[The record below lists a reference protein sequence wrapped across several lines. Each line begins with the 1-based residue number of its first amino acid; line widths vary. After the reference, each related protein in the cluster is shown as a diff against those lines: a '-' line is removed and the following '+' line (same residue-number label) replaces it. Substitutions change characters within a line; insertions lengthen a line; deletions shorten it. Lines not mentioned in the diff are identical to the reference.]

1 MVLRNVPKTDT
12 FEQQRQELNALA
24 LDVFNLKQQVDT
36 FNLDDLVDV
45 TAAGA
50 TNSQIIKYNGTE
62 WVLDTDVVSTSFTVI
77 NASPGSNSNLAY
89 NNTNGTFTYTPPDLS
104 LYRLNTATLND
115 IPGVNISNPVN
126 THVLQYDGS
135 NWTNQPFSG
144 VQSLN
149 DIGNVFINNVQ
160 NNEVLKWD
168 STNNRWTNA
177 ADTGG
182 TQINT
187 INDIGNVSDTN
198 TQNGQLLKYNSG
210 AGRWENFTPTYISS
224 FTETDPIFSA
234 SAAAGITNTLINN
247 WNTAHGWGNHA
258 AQGYLLPVLTNVQT
272 DEILRWNGSNWVNE
286 PTTQHLA
293 QFKPDWAEQDSSKPS
308 FILNKPTLATVATTG
323 SFTDLTQRTLANL
336 TDVTTSG
343 VQNGYILK
351 YNGTSWESAA
361 AITDIQDLGN
371 VVITSPQ
378 NGQVLKY
385 NGTNWVNDADLTGGG
400 GGGST
405 TTIITP
411 VAYAVVG
418 TQSAGTGIG
427 MSWGAYNTSNY
438 QMVFTFDTAQPD
450 ANYYVHTNREQYAT
464 HNVEILSKSTTGFTT
479 KWTNSDGSDLAPD
492 IFQAVLIVYPS
503 TPTKTVG
510 GGGGSTSVT
519 VSDTA
524 PSNPSSGDLWYKSD
538 EAQLKIWYDD
548 GVGSP
553 SAQWVDTSNNAGGG
567 GGGSSS
573 SGANVSVSD
582 NPPVNPAPQNGDLWW
597 KSNEGR
603 LKIRYEDGDTNQW
616 VDAFPVLDAP
626 TYGYSISAEQGT
638 GSSSKFR
645 LTGTGDVAGIDEI
658 TFAGADGI
666 TVERT
671 DDSTLTFR
679 QGAGG
684 GGTYT
689 DNDAKDAASAMILGG
704 THQNIS
710 FTYDSANR
718 TLSAIAQA
726 SGGGGGTTYDLTG
739 SNNTTNQALLN
750 LVPAT
755 GTTDTIEFVGSNG
768 TDISWDGV
776 NNKIT
781 VNSTAPVQSDWNA
794 TSGLAEILNKPTIP
808 PAYTLPTASSS
819 VLGGIKIG
827 QNLTIDAQG
836 VLSAVQGNYT
846 LPTASTTVLGGVKVD
861 GTSITI
867 DGNGVITANAGS
879 TSPSITTAT
888 GTINNA
894 TVGYQTLNI
903 TSGFK
908 AYVLYKVSV
917 NATCPYCWIRL
928 YTDPNSRDDDRFRGQ
943 GTDPSP
949 GSGCIAEVVHFPPS
963 NEDLE
968 ILVSPG
974 VLGFNNDDP
983 RTNTIYLAVTNY
995 GAQAPNTTIE
1005 VTLTLL
1011 KIGE

>member
-12 FEQQRQELNALA
+12 FEQQRQELNELA
-24 LDVFNLKQQVDT
+24 VDVFNLKQQVDT
-36 FNLDDLVDV
+36 FNLNDLVDV
-45 TAAGA
+45 NAAGA
-50 TNSQIIKYNGTE
+50 NQAQIIKYNGTE
-62 WVLDTDVVSTSFTVI
+62 WVLDTDIVSTSFSIVT
-77 NASPGSNSNLAY
+77 ASPGSSPSLTY
-89 NNTNGTFTYTPPDLS
+89 NNANGTFTYTPPDLS
-104 LYRLNTATLND
+104 GYRLKTETLND
-115 IPGVNISNPVN
+115 IPDVTISNPIN
-126 THVLQYDGS
+126 THVLQYNGS
-135 NWTNQPFSG
+135 VWTNQPLTG
-144 VQSLN
+144 IADIN
-149 DIGNVFINNVQ
+149 DIGNVLITSPQ
-160 NNEVLKWD
+160 NDQVLKYD
-168 STNNRWTNA
+168 SINNRWTNA
-177 ADTGG
+177 TDSTG
-182 TQINT
+182 TQVNT
-187 INDIGNVSDTN
+187 LNDIGNVSDTS

-224 FTETDPIFSA
+224 VPAETDPIFTA
-234 SAAAGITNTLINN
+234 SAASGITSTLINN

-258 AQGYLLPVLTNVQT
+258 AQGYLLPVLTNLQT

-293 QFKPDWAEQDSSKPS
+293 QFKSDWAEQDSSKPA
-308 FILNKPTLATVATTG
+308 FILNKPSLATVATTG

-336 TDVTTSG
+336 TDVTTPG

-351 YNGTSWESAA
+351 YNGSSWESAA
-361 AITDIQDLGN
+361 PVANIQDLNN
-371 VVITSPQ
+371 VVITNPS

-385 NGTNWVNDADLTGGG
+385 NGSNWINDTDVTTSGGG
-400 GGGST
+400 GG
-405 TTIITP
+405 
-411 VAYAVVG
+411 
-418 TQSAGTGIG
+418 
-427 MSWGAYNTSNY
+427 
-438 QMVFTFDTAQPD
+438 
-450 ANYYVHTNREQYAT
+450 AT
-464 HNVEILSKSTTGFTT
+464 
-479 KWTNSDGSDLAPD
+479 
-492 IFQAVLIVYPS
+492 
-503 TPTKTVG
+503 
-510 GGGGSTSVT
+510 VT
-519 VSDTA
+519 VSDSA
-524 PSNPSSGDLWYKSD
+524 PTNPGSGDLWFKSD
-538 EAQLKIWYDD
+538 EGQLKVWYQD
-548 GVGSP
+548 GTSN
-553 SAQWVDTSNNAGGG
+553 QWVDTSNNAGG

-582 NPPVNPAPQNGDLWW
+582 TPPTNPTPQNGDLWW

-603 LKIRYEDGDTNQW
+603 LKIRYEDANTSQW
-616 VDAFPVLDAP
+616 VDAFPILDAP

-638 GSSSKFR
+638 GTSSKFR
-645 LTGTGDVAGIDEI
+645 LTGTGDVAGTDDI

-671 DDSTLTFR
+671 DANTLTFR

-684 GGTYT
+684 GGSYT

-710 FTYDSANR
+710 FTYDSVNR
-718 TLSAIAQA
+718 TLSATAQA
-726 SGGGGGTTYDLTG
+726 GGGGGGGTTYDLTG
-739 SNNTTNQALLN
+739 SNNTSNQALLN
-750 LVPAT
+750 LVPAS
-755 GTTDTIEFVGSNG
+755 GSTDTIEFVGSNG

-781 VNSTAPVQSDWNA
+781 VNSTAPVKSDWNA
-794 TSGLAEILNKPTIP
+794 VSGLAEILNKPTIP
-808 PAYTLPTASSS
+808 PAYTLPTASPS
-819 VLGGIKIG
+819 VLGGIKVG
-827 QNLTIDAQG
+827 NNLTIDANG
-836 VLSAVQGNYT
+836 VLSANAGAYT
-846 LPTASTTVLGGVKVD
+846 LPTATTTTLGGVKVD

-928 YTDPNSRDDDRFRGQ
+928 YTDPNSREMDALRSQ

-968 ILVSPG
+968 ILISPG

-995 GAQAPNTTIE
+995 GAQAPNTTIQ

>member
-12 FEQQRQELNALA
+12 FEQQRKEINELAV
-24 LDVFNLKQQVDT
+24 DVFNLKQQVDT

-62 WVLDTDVVSTSFTVI
+62 WVLDTDIVSTSFSIVT
-77 NASPGSNSNLAY
+77 ASPGSSTSLTY
-89 NNTNGTFTYTPPDLS
+89 NNANGTFTYTPPDLS
-104 LYRLNTATLND
+104 PYRLKTETLND
-115 IPGVNISNPVN
+115 IPDVTISNPVN

-135 NWTNQPFSG
+135 VWTNQPLTG
-144 VQSLN
+144 IADIN
-149 DIGNVFINNVQ
+149 DIGNVLITSPQ
-160 NNEVLKWD
+160 NDQVLKYD

-177 ADTGG
+177 TDAGG

-187 INDIGNVSDTN
+187 LNDIGNVADTN

-234 SAAAGITNTLINN
+234 SAASGITSTLINN

-258 AQGYLLPVLTNVQT
+258 AQGYLLPVLTNLQT
-272 DEILRWNGSNWVNE
+272 DEMLRWNGTNWVNE

-293 QFKPDWAEQDSSKPS
+293 QFKSDWAEQDSSKPA
-308 FILNKPTLATVATTG
+308 FILNKPSLATVATTG

-336 TDVTTSG
+336 TDVTTPG

-351 YNGTSWESAA
+351 YNGSSWESVAPVA
-361 AITDIQDLGN
+361 NIQDLNN
-371 VVITSPQ
+371 VVITNPS

-385 NGTNWVNDADLTGGG
+385 NGSNWINDTDVTTSGGG
-400 GGGST
+400 GG
-405 TTIITP
+405 
-411 VAYAVVG
+411 
-418 TQSAGTGIG
+418 
-427 MSWGAYNTSNY
+427 
-438 QMVFTFDTAQPD
+438 
-450 ANYYVHTNREQYAT
+450 AT
-464 HNVEILSKSTTGFTT
+464 
-479 KWTNSDGSDLAPD
+479 
-492 IFQAVLIVYPS
+492 
-503 TPTKTVG
+503 
-510 GGGGSTSVT
+510 VT
-519 VSDTA
+519 VSDSA
-524 PSNPSSGDLWYKSD
+524 PTSPGSGDLWFKSD
-538 EAQLKIWYDD
+538 EGQLKVWYQD
-548 GVGSP
+548 GTSN
-553 SAQWVDTSNNAGGG
+553 QWVDTSNNAGG

-582 NPPVNPAPQNGDLWW
+582 TPPTNPTPQNGDLWW

-603 LKIRYEDGDTNQW
+603 LKIRYEDANTSQW
-616 VDAFPVLDAP
+616 VDAFPILDAP

-638 GSSSKFR
+638 GTSSKFR
-645 LTGTGDVAGIDEI
+645 LTGTGDVAGTDDI

-671 DDSTLTFR
+671 DANTLTFR

-684 GGTYT
+684 GGSYT

-710 FTYDSANR
+710 FTYDSVNR
-718 TLSAIAQA
+718 TLSATAQA
-726 SGGGGGTTYDLTG
+726 GGGGGGGTTYDLTG
-739 SNNTTNQALLN
+739 SNNTSNQALLN
-750 LVPAT
+750 LVPAS
-755 GTTDTIEFVGSNG
+755 GTTDTIEFTGSNG
-768 TDISWDGV
+768 TDVAWDGV
-776 NNKIT
+776 NNKVTI
-781 VNSTAPVQSDWNA
+781 NSTAPVQPDWNA
-794 TSGLAEILNKPTIP
+794 TSGLGEILNKPTIP
-808 PAYTLPTASSS
+808 PAYTLPTASPS
-819 VLGGIKIG
+819 VLGGIKVG
-827 QNLTIDAQG
+827 NNLTIDANG
-836 VLSAVQGNYT
+836 VLSANAGAYT
-846 LPTASTTVLGGVKVD
+846 LPTATTTTLGGVKVD

-917 NATCPYCWIRL
+917 NASCPYCWIRL
-928 YTDPNSRDDDRFRGQ
+928 YTDPNSRDDDRFRSQ
-943 GTDPSP
+943 STDPSP

-968 ILVSPG
+968 ILISPG
-974 VLGFNNDDP
+974 VLGFNNDNP

-995 GAQAPNTTIE
+995 GAQAPNTTIQ

>member
-12 FEQQRQELNALA
+12 FEQQRLELNELA
-24 LDVFNLKQQVDT
+24 VDVFNLKQQVDT
-36 FNLDDLVDV
+36 FNLNDLVDV

-50 TNSQIIKYNGTE
+50 TNAQIIKYDGTQ
-62 WVLDTDVVSTSFTVI
+62 WVLDTDIVSTSFSIVT
-77 NASPGSNSNLAY
+77 ASPGTTPSLTY
-89 NNTNGTFTYTPPDLS
+89 NNSNGTFTYTPPDLS
-104 LYRLNTATLND
+104 PYRLKTETLND
-115 IPGVNISNPVN
+115 IPGVTISNPVN
-126 THVLQYDGS
+126 THVLQYNGS
-135 NWTNQPFSG
+135 VWTNQPLTG
-144 VQSLN
+144 IADIN

-160 NNEVLKWD
+160 NDEVLKWD

-187 INDIGNVSDTN
+187 INDIGNVNDTN
-198 TQNGQLLKYNSG
+198 TQNGQLLKYNSS

-224 FTETDPIFSA
+224 FTETDPIFTA
-234 SAAAGITNTLINN
+234 SAASGITSTLINN

-258 AQGYLLPVLTNVQT
+258 AQGYLLPVLTNLQT
-272 DEILRWNGSNWVNE
+272 DEMLRWNGSNWVNE

-293 QFKPDWAEQDSSKPS
+293 QFKSDWAQQDSSKPS

-336 TDVTTSG
+336 TDVSTPG

-351 YNGTSWESAA
+351 YNGSSWESTAPVA
-361 AITDIQDLGN
+361 NIQDLSN
-371 VVITSPQ
+371 VVITSPIS
-378 NGQVLKY
+378 GQVLKY
-385 NGTNWVNDADLTGGG
+385 NGTNWINDTDISGS
-400 GGGST
+400 GGGS
-405 TTIITP
+405 
-411 VAYAVVG
+411 
-418 TQSAGTGIG
+418 S
-427 MSWGAYNTSNY
+427 
-438 QMVFTFDTAQPD
+438 
-450 ANYYVHTNREQYAT
+450 
-464 HNVEILSKSTTGFTT
+464 
-479 KWTNSDGSDLAPD
+479 
-492 IFQAVLIVYPS
+492 
-503 TPTKTVG
+503 
-510 GGGGSTSVT
+510 SVT
-519 VSDTA
+519 VSDTP
-524 PSNPSSGDLWYKSD
+524 PSNPSGGDLWYKAD
-538 EAQLKIWYDD
+538 EGQLKVWYQD
-548 GVGSP
+548 GTSN
-553 SAQWVDTSNNAGGG
+553 QWVDTSNNAGGG
-567 GGGSSS
+567 GGSSSSS

-582 NPPVNPAPQNGDLWW
+582 TPPTNPAPQSGDLWW

-603 LKIRYEDGDTNQW
+603 LKIRYNDGNSNQW
-616 VDAFPVLDAP
+616 VDAFPILDAP

-638 GSSSKFR
+638 GTSSKFR
-645 LTGTGDVAGIDEI
+645 LTGSGDVAGIDDI

-671 DDSTLTFR
+671 DANTLTFR

-710 FTYDSANR
+710 FTYDSVNR

-726 SGGGGGTTYDLTG
+726 GGGGGGGTTYDLTG
-739 SNNTTNQALLN
+739 SNNTSNQALLN
-750 LVPAT
+750 LVPAS

-776 NNKIT
+776 NNKVT

-794 TSGLAEILNKPTIP
+794 TTGLAQILNKPTIP
-808 PAYTLPTASSS
+808 PAYTLPTASVS
-819 VLGGIKIG
+819 VLGGIKVG
-827 QNLTIDAQG
+827 NNLTIDANG
-836 VLSAVQGNYT
+836 VLSANAGAYT
-846 LPTASTTVLGGVKVD
+846 LPTATTTTLGGVKVD

-888 GTINNA
+888 GTITNA

-908 AYVLYKVSV
+908 AYVLYKVTV

-928 YTDPNSRDDDRFRGQ
+928 YTDPNSREMDALRSQ
-943 GTDPSP
+943 STDPSP

-968 ILVSPG
+968 ILISPG
-974 VLGFNNDDP
+974 VLGFNNDNP

-995 GAQAPNTTIE
+995 GAQAPNTTIQ

>member
-12 FEQQRQELNALA
+12 FEQQRLELNELA
-24 LDVFNLKQQVDT
+24 VDVFNLKQQVDT
-36 FNLDDLVDV
+36 FNLNDLVDV
-45 TAAGA
+45 NAAGA
-50 TNSQIIKYNGTE
+50 NQAQIIKYNGTE
-62 WVLDTDVVSTSFTVI
+62 WVLDTDIVSTSFSIVT
-77 NASPGSNSNLAY
+77 ASPGSSPSLTY
-89 NNTNGTFTYTPPDLS
+89 NNANGTFTYTPPDLS
-104 LYRLNTATLND
+104 GYRLKTETLND
-115 IPGVNISNPVN
+115 IPGVTISNPIN

-135 NWTNQPFSG
+135 VWTNQPLTG
-144 VQSLN
+144 IADIN
-149 DIGNVFINNVQ
+149 DIGNVLITSPQ
-160 NNEVLKWD
+160 NDQVLKYD

-177 ADTGG
+177 SDATG
-182 TQINT
+182 TQVNT
-187 INDIGNVSDTN
+187 LNDIGNVSDTS

-234 SAAAGITNTLINN
+234 SAASGITSTLINN

-258 AQGYLLPVLTNVQT
+258 AQGYLLPVLTNLQT
-272 DEILRWNGSNWVNE
+272 DEMLRWNGSNWVNE

-293 QFKPDWAEQDSSKPS
+293 QFKSDWAEQDSSKPA
-308 FILNKPTLATVATTG
+308 FILNKPSLATVATTG

-336 TDVTTSG
+336 TDVATPG

-351 YNGTSWESAA
+351 YNGSSWESAA
-361 AITDIQDLGN
+361 AVANIQDLSN
-371 VVITSPQ
+371 VVITNPS

-385 NGTNWVNDADLTGGG
+385 NGTNWINDTDVTTSGGG
-400 GGGST
+400 GG
-405 TTIITP
+405 
-411 VAYAVVG
+411 
-418 TQSAGTGIG
+418 
-427 MSWGAYNTSNY
+427 
-438 QMVFTFDTAQPD
+438 
-450 ANYYVHTNREQYAT
+450 AT
-464 HNVEILSKSTTGFTT
+464 
-479 KWTNSDGSDLAPD
+479 
-492 IFQAVLIVYPS
+492 
-503 TPTKTVG
+503 
-510 GGGGSTSVT
+510 VT
-519 VSDTA
+519 VSDSA
-524 PSNPSSGDLWYKSD
+524 PTNPGSGDLWFKSD
-538 EAQLKIWYDD
+538 EGQLKVWYQD
-548 GVGSP
+548 GTSN
-553 SAQWVDTSNNAGGG
+553 QWVDTSNNAGG

-582 NPPVNPAPQNGDLWW
+582 TPPTNPAPQNGDLWW

-603 LKIRYEDGDTNQW
+603 LKIRYEDGDSNQW
-616 VDAFPVLDAP
+616 VDAFPILDAP

-638 GSSSKFR
+638 GTSSKFR
-645 LTGTGDVAGIDEI
+645 LTGTGDVAGTDDI

-671 DDSTLTFR
+671 DANTLTFR

-684 GGTYT
+684 GGSYT

-710 FTYDSANR
+710 FTYDSVNR
-718 TLSAIAQA
+718 TLSATAQA
-726 SGGGGGTTYDLTG
+726 GGGGGGGTTYDLTG
-739 SNNTTNQALLN
+739 SNNTSNQALLN
-750 LVPAT
+750 LVPAS

-776 NNKIT
+776 NNKVT

-794 TSGLAEILNKPTIP
+794 TTGLAQILNKPTIP
-808 PAYTLPTASSS
+808 PAYTLPTASVS
-819 VLGGIKIG
+819 VLGGIKVG
-827 QNLTIDAQG
+827 NNLTIDANG
-836 VLSAVQGNYT
+836 VLSANAGAYT
-846 LPTASTTVLGGVKVD
+846 LPTATTTTLGGVKVD

-908 AYVLYKVSV
+908 AYVLYKVTV

-928 YTDPNSRDDDRFRGQ
+928 YTDSNSRDDDRFRSQ

-968 ILVSPG
+968 ILISPG

-995 GAQAPNTTIE
+995 GAQAPNTTIQ

>member
-12 FEQQRQELNALA
+12 FEQQRKEINELAV
-24 LDVFNLKQQVDT
+24 DVFNLKQQVDT

-62 WVLDTDVVSTSFTVI
+62 WVLDTDIVSTSFTVI
-77 NASPGSNSNLAY
+77 TASPAGNGSLSY
-89 NNTNGTFTYTPPDLS
+89 NNTNGTFTFTPANLS

-115 IPGVNISNPVN
+115 IPGVTISNPVN
-126 THVLQYDGS
+126 THVLQYNGS
-135 NWTNQPFSG
+135 SWVNQPLTG
-144 VQSLN
+144 IADIN
-149 DIGNVFINNVQ
+149 DIGNVFISNVQ
-160 NNEVLKWD
+160 NDQVLKYD

-177 ADTGG
+177 VDAGG

-198 TQNGQLLKYNSG
+198 TQNGQLLRYNSG

-234 SAAAGITNTLINN
+234 SAASGITSTLINN

-258 AQGYLLPVLTNVQT
+258 AQGYLLPVLTNLQT
-272 DEILRWNGSNWVNE
+272 DEILRWNGTNWVNE

-293 QFKPDWAEQDSSKPS
+293 QFKSDWAEQDSSKPS
-308 FILNKPTLATVATTG
+308 FILNKPSLATVATTG

-336 TDVTTSG
+336 TDVSTVG
-343 VQNGYILK
+343 AVNGHILK
-351 YNGTSWESAA
+351 YNGSSWESAP
-361 AITDIQDLGN
+361 DIINLEGLSN
-371 VVITSPQ
+371 VSITSPT

-385 NGTNWVNDADLTGGG
+385 NGTSWINDTDISGS
-400 GGGST
+400 GGGS
-405 TTIITP
+405 
-411 VAYAVVG
+411 
-418 TQSAGTGIG
+418 S
-427 MSWGAYNTSNY
+427 
-438 QMVFTFDTAQPD
+438 
-450 ANYYVHTNREQYAT
+450 
-464 HNVEILSKSTTGFTT
+464 
-479 KWTNSDGSDLAPD
+479 
-492 IFQAVLIVYPS
+492 
-503 TPTKTVG
+503 
-510 GGGGSTSVT
+510 SVT

-538 EAQLKIWYDD
+538 EGQLKVWYED
-548 GVGSP
+548 GS
-553 SAQWVDTSNNAGGG
+553 SNQWVDTSNNAGG

-582 NPPVNPAPQNGDLWW
+582 TPPTNPAPQNGDLWW

-638 GSSSKFR
+638 GTAAKFR
-645 LTGTGDVAGIDEI
+645 LTGTGDVAGTDDIE
-658 TFAGADGI
+658 FRGADGI
-666 TVERT
+666 SVERT
-671 DDSTLTFR
+671 DANTLTFR

-710 FTYDSANR
+710 FTYDSVNR
-718 TLSAIAQA
+718 TLSATAQA
-726 SGGGGGTTYDLTG
+726 GGGGGGGTTYDLTG
-739 SNNTTNQALLN
+739 SNNTSNQALLN
-750 LVPAT
+750 LVPAS

-781 VNSTAPVQSDWNA
+781 VNSTAPVQSDWDA
-794 TSGLAEILNKPTIP
+794 TSGLAQILNKPSIP
-808 PAYTLPTASSS
+808 SAYTLPIASVS
-819 VLGGIKIG
+819 VLGGIKVG
-827 QNLTIDAQG
+827 NNLTISADG
-836 VLSAVQGNYT
+836 TLSAVQGNYT

-879 TSPSITTAT
+879 TSPSITDLT
-888 GTINNA
+888 GTTPSVAPGA
-894 TVGYQTLNI
+894 TVDLNI
-903 TSGFK
+903 SGYK
-908 AYVLYKVSV
+908 GYVLYKITSSV
-917 NATCPYCWIRL
+917 EAWIRVFVDDASRQADD
-928 YTDPNSRDDDRFRGQ
+928 TRSEGSDP
-943 GTDPSP
+943 TP
-949 GSGCIAEVVHFPPS
+949 GGGVIAEVRTSGS
-963 NEDLE
+963 NQSV
-968 ILVSPG
+968 LVTPG
-974 VLGFNNDDP
+974 VMGFNNDNP
-983 RTNTIYLAVTNY
+983 RTTTMYVSVVNRSNTSSAID
-995 GAQAPNTTIE
+995 I
-1005 VTLTLL
+1005 TLTAL

>member
-12 FEQQRQELNALA
+12 FEQQRQELNELA
-24 LDVFNLKQQVDT
+24 VDVFNLKQQVDT
-36 FNLDDLVDV
+36 FNLNDLVDV
-45 TAAGA
+45 NAAGA
-50 TNSQIIKYNGTE
+50 NQAQIIKYNGTE
-62 WVLDTDVVSTSFTVI
+62 WVLDTDIVSTSFSIVT
-77 NASPGSNSNLAY
+77 ASPGSSPSLTY
-89 NNTNGTFTYTPPDLS
+89 NNANGTFTYTPPDLS
-104 LYRLNTATLND
+104 GYRLKTETLND
-115 IPGVNISNPVN
+115 IPGVTISNPIN

-135 NWTNQPFSG
+135 VWTNQPLTG
-144 VQSLN
+144 IADIN
-149 DIGNVFINNVQ
+149 DIGNVLITSPQ
-160 NNEVLKWD
+160 NDQVLKYD

-177 ADTGG
+177 SDATG
-182 TQINT
+182 TQVNT
-187 INDIGNVSDTN
+187 LNDIGNVSDTS

-234 SAAAGITNTLINN
+234 SAASGITSTLINN

-258 AQGYLLPVLTNVQT
+258 AQGYLLPVLTNLQT
-272 DEILRWNGSNWVNE
+272 DEMLRWNGSNWVNE

-293 QFKPDWAEQDSSKPS
+293 QFKSDWAEQDSSKPA
-308 FILNKPTLATVATTG
+308 FILNKPSLATVATTG

-336 TDVTTSG
+336 TDVATPG

-351 YNGTSWESAA
+351 YNGSSWESAA
-361 AITDIQDLGN
+361 AVANIQDLSN
-371 VVITSPQ
+371 VVITNPS

-385 NGTNWVNDADLTGGG
+385 NGTNWINDTDVTTSGGG
-400 GGGST
+400 GG
-405 TTIITP
+405 
-411 VAYAVVG
+411 
-418 TQSAGTGIG
+418 
-427 MSWGAYNTSNY
+427 
-438 QMVFTFDTAQPD
+438 
-450 ANYYVHTNREQYAT
+450 AT
-464 HNVEILSKSTTGFTT
+464 
-479 KWTNSDGSDLAPD
+479 
-492 IFQAVLIVYPS
+492 
-503 TPTKTVG
+503 
-510 GGGGSTSVT
+510 VT
-519 VSDTA
+519 VSDSA
-524 PSNPSSGDLWYKSD
+524 PTNPGSGDLWFKSD
-538 EAQLKIWYDD
+538 EGQLKVWYQD
-548 GVGSP
+548 GTSN
-553 SAQWVDTSNNAGGG
+553 QWVDTSNNAGG

-582 NPPVNPAPQNGDLWW
+582 TPPTNPTPQNGDLWW

-603 LKIRYEDGDTNQW
+603 LKIRYEDGNTNQW

-638 GSSSKFR
+638 GTSSKFR
-645 LTGTGDVAGIDEI
+645 LTGTGDVAGTDDI

-671 DDSTLTFR
+671 DANTLTFR

-684 GGTYT
+684 GGSYT

-710 FTYDSANR
+710 FTYDSVNR
-718 TLSAIAQA
+718 TLSATAQA
-726 SGGGGGTTYDLTG
+726 GGGGGGGTTYDLTG
-739 SNNTTNQALLN
+739 SNNTSNQALLN
-750 LVPAT
+750 LVPAS

-776 NNKIT
+776 NNKVT

-794 TSGLAEILNKPTIP
+794 TTGLAQILNKPTIP
-808 PAYTLPTASSS
+808 PAYTLPTASVS
-819 VLGGIKIG
+819 VLGGIKVG
-827 QNLTIDAQG
+827 NNLTIDANG
-836 VLSAVQGNYT
+836 VLSANAGAYT
-846 LPTASTTVLGGVKVD
+846 LPTATTTTLGGVKVD

-879 TSPSITTAT
+879 TSPSITTST

-908 AYVLYKVSV
+908 AYVLYKVTV

-928 YTDPNSRDDDRFRGQ
+928 YTDSNSRDDDRFRSQ

-968 ILVSPG
+968 ILISPG

-995 GAQAPNTTIE
+995 GAQAPNTTIQ

>member
-12 FEQQRQELNALA
+12 FEQQRQELNELA
-24 LDVFNLKQQVDT
+24 VDVFNLKQQVDT
-36 FNLDDLVDV
+36 FNLNDLVDV
-45 TAAGA
+45 SAAGA
-50 TNSQIIKYNGTE
+50 TNAQIIKYDGTQ
-62 WVLDTDVVSTSFTVI
+62 WVLDTDIVSTSFSIVT
-77 NASPGSNSNLAY
+77 ASPGTTPSLTY
-89 NNTNGTFTYTPPDLS
+89 NNSNGTFTYTPPDLS
-104 LYRLNTATLND
+104 PYRLKTETLND
-115 IPGVNISNPVN
+115 IPGVTVSNPVN
-126 THVLQYDGS
+126 THVLQYNGS
-135 NWTNQPFSG
+135 VWTNQPLTG
-144 VQSLN
+144 IANLN
-149 DIGNVFINNVQ
+149 DIGNVFISNVQ
-160 NNEVLKWD
+160 NDQVLKWD

-198 TQNGQLLKYNSG
+198 TQNGQLLKYNSS

-224 FTETDPIFSA
+224 VPAETDPIFSA
-234 SAAAGITNTLINN
+234 SAASGITSTLINN

-258 AQGYLLPVLTNVQT
+258 AQGYLLPVLTNLQT
-272 DEILRWNGSNWVNE
+272 DEMLRWNGSNWVNE

-293 QFKPDWAEQDSSKPS
+293 QFKSDWAEQDSSKPA
-308 FILNKPTLATVATTG
+308 FILNKPSLATVATTG

-351 YNGTSWESAA
+351 YNGTSWESVAPVA
-361 AITDIQDLGN
+361 NIQDLNN
-371 VVITSPQ
+371 VVITNPT

-385 NGTNWVNDADLTGGG
+385 NGVNWINDTDVTTSGGG
-400 GGGST
+400 GG
-405 TTIITP
+405 
-411 VAYAVVG
+411 
-418 TQSAGTGIG
+418 
-427 MSWGAYNTSNY
+427 
-438 QMVFTFDTAQPD
+438 
-450 ANYYVHTNREQYAT
+450 AT
-464 HNVEILSKSTTGFTT
+464 
-479 KWTNSDGSDLAPD
+479 
-492 IFQAVLIVYPS
+492 
-503 TPTKTVG
+503 
-510 GGGGSTSVT
+510 VT
-519 VSDTA
+519 VSDSA
-524 PSNPSSGDLWYKSD
+524 PTSPGSGDLWFKSD
-538 EAQLKIWYDD
+538 EGQLKVWYQD
-548 GVGSP
+548 GTSN
-553 SAQWVDTSNNAGGG
+553 QWVDTSNNAGG

-582 NPPVNPAPQNGDLWW
+582 SPPTNPTPQNGDLWW

-603 LKIRYEDGDTNQW
+603 LKIRYEDGNTNQW
-616 VDAFPVLDAP
+616 VDAFPILDAP

-638 GSSSKFR
+638 GTSSKFR
-645 LTGTGDVAGIDEI
+645 LTGTGDVAGTDDIE
-658 TFAGADGI
+658 FRGADGI

-671 DDSTLTFR
+671 DANTLTFR

-710 FTYDSANR
+710 FTYDSVNR
-718 TLSAIAQA
+718 TLSATAQA
-726 SGGGGGTTYDLTG
+726 SGGGGGGTTYDLTG
-739 SNNTTNQALLN
+739 SNNTSNQALLN
-750 LVPAT
+750 LVPAS
-755 GTTDTIEFVGSNG
+755 GTTDTIEFTGSNG

-776 NNKIT
+776 NNRVT

-794 TSGLAEILNKPTIP
+794 TTGLAQILNKPTIP
-808 PAYTLPTASSS
+808 SPYTLPTASPS
-819 VLGGIKIG
+819 VLGGIKVG
-827 QNLTIDAQG
+827 NNLNIDANG

-894 TVGYQTLNI
+894 IVGYQTLNI

-917 NATCPYCWIRL
+917 NVSCPYCWIRL
-928 YTDPNSRDDDRFRGQ
+928 YTDPDSRDNDRFRGQ

-968 ILVSPG
+968 ILISPG
-974 VLGFNNDDP
+974 VLGFNNDNP

-995 GAQAPNTTIE
+995 GAQAPNTTIQ

>member
-62 WVLDTDVVSTSFTVI
+62 WVLDTDIVSTSFTVI
-77 NASPGSNSNLAY
+77 TASPAGNGSLSY
-89 NNTNGTFTYTPPDLS
+89 NNTNGTFTFTPANLS

-144 VQSLN
+144 VQNLN
-149 DIGNVFINNVQ
+149 DIGNVFISNIQ
-160 NNEVLKWD
+160 NNQVLKWD

-198 TQNGQLLKYNSG
+198 TQNGQLLRYNSG

-224 FTETDPIFSA
+224 VPAETDPIFSA
-234 SAAAGITNTLINN
+234 SAAAGITSTLINN
-247 WNTAHGWGNHA
+247 WNTAHAWGNHA
-258 AQGYLLPVLTNVQT
+258 AQGYLLPVLTNLQT
-272 DEILRWNGSNWVNE
+272 DEILRWNGTNWVNE

-293 QFKPDWAEQDSSKPS
+293 QFKSDWAEQDSSKPS

-351 YNGTSWESAA
+351 FNGTSWESAV
-361 AITDIQDLGN
+361 AISDIQDLGN
-371 VVITSPQ
+371 VVITNPT

-385 NGTNWVNDADLTGGG
+385 NGTNWVNDTDISGS
-400 GGGST
+400 GGGS
-405 TTIITP
+405 
-411 VAYAVVG
+411 
-418 TQSAGTGIG
+418 S
-427 MSWGAYNTSNY
+427 
-438 QMVFTFDTAQPD
+438 
-450 ANYYVHTNREQYAT
+450 
-464 HNVEILSKSTTGFTT
+464 
-479 KWTNSDGSDLAPD
+479 
-492 IFQAVLIVYPS
+492 
-503 TPTKTVG
+503 
-510 GGGGSTSVT
+510 SVT

-582 NPPVNPAPQNGDLWW
+582 NPPVNPTPQNGDLWW

-710 FTYDSANR
+710 FTYDSTNR

-726 SGGGGGTTYDLTG
+726 SGGGGGGTTYDLTG

-808 PAYTLPTASSS
+808 PAYTLPTASPS

-928 YTDPNSRDDDRFRGQ
+928 YTDPNSRNNDRFRGQ

>member
-12 FEQQRQELNALA
+12 FEQQRLELNELA
-24 LDVFNLKQQVDT
+24 VDVFNLKQQIDT
-36 FNLDDLVDV
+36 FNLNDLVDV
-45 TAAGA
+45 TASGA
-50 TNSQIIKYNGTE
+50 TNSQIIKYDGTE
-62 WVLDTDVVSTSFTVI
+62 WVLDTDIVSTSFTVI
-77 NASPGSNSNLAY
+77 NASPGSNSTLAY

-104 LYRLNTATLND
+104 PYRLATATLND
-115 IPGVNISNPVN
+115 IPGVTISNPVN
-126 THVLQYDGS
+126 THVLQYNGS
-135 NWTNQPFSG
+135 VWTNQPLTG
-144 VQSLN
+144 ITDIN

-160 NNEVLKWD
+160 NDQVLKYD

-177 ADTGG
+177 TDAGG
-182 TQINT
+182 SQINT

-234 SAAAGITNTLINN
+234 SAASGITSTLINN

-258 AQGYLLPVLTNVQT
+258 AQGYLLPVLTNLQA
-272 DEILRWNGSNWVNE
+272 DEMLRWNGTNWVNE

-293 QFKPDWAEQDSSKPS
+293 QFKSDWTEQDSSKAS
-308 FILNKPTLATVATTG
+308 FILNKPSLATVATTG

-336 TDVTTSG
+336 TDVSTPG

-351 YNGTSWESAA
+351 YNGSSWESTAPVA
-361 AITDIQDLGN
+361 NIQDLSN
-371 VVITSPQ
+371 VVITSPIS
-378 NGQVLKY
+378 GQVLKY
-385 NGTNWVNDADLTGGG
+385 NGTNWINDTDISGS
-400 GGGST
+400 GGGS
-405 TTIITP
+405 
-411 VAYAVVG
+411 
-418 TQSAGTGIG
+418 S
-427 MSWGAYNTSNY
+427 
-438 QMVFTFDTAQPD
+438 
-450 ANYYVHTNREQYAT
+450 
-464 HNVEILSKSTTGFTT
+464 
-479 KWTNSDGSDLAPD
+479 
-492 IFQAVLIVYPS
+492 
-503 TPTKTVG
+503 
-510 GGGGSTSVT
+510 SVT
-519 VSDTA
+519 VSDTP
-524 PSNPSSGDLWYKSD
+524 PSNPSGGDLWYKAD
-538 EAQLKIWYDD
+538 EGQLKVWYQD
-548 GVGSP
+548 GTSN
-553 SAQWVDTSNNAGGG
+553 QWVDTSNNAGGG

-582 NPPVNPAPQNGDLWW
+582 TPPTNPAPQNGDLWW

-603 LKIRYEDGDTNQW
+603 LKIRYEDANTNQW
-616 VDAFPVLDAP
+616 VDAFPILDAP

-638 GSSSKFR
+638 GTSSKFR
-645 LTGTGDVAGIDEI
+645 LTGTGDVAGTDDI

-671 DDSTLTFR
+671 DANTLTFR

-710 FTYDSANR
+710 FTYDSVNR
-718 TLSAIAQA
+718 TLSATAQA
-726 SGGGGGTTYDLTG
+726 GGGGGGGTTYDLTG
-739 SNNTTNQALLN
+739 SNNTSNQALLN
-750 LVPAT
+750 LVPAS
-755 GTTDTIEFVGSNG
+755 GTTDTIEFTGSNG
-768 TDISWDGV
+768 TDVAWDSV

-781 VNSTAPVQSDWNA
+781 INSTAPVQSDWDA
-794 TSGLAEILNKPTIP
+794 TTGLAQILNKPTIP
-808 PAYTLPTASSS
+808 PAYTLPTASVS
-819 VLGGIKIG
+819 VLGGVKIG
-827 QNLTIDAQG
+827 NNLTIDVNG

-879 TSPSITTAT
+879 TSPSITTTT
-888 GTINNA
+888 GTIAAA

-928 YTDPNSRDDDRFRGQ
+928 YTDSTSRDDDRFRSQ
-943 GTDPSP
+943 STDPSP

-968 ILVSPG
+968 ILISPG

-983 RTNTIYLAVTNY
+983 RTNTIYVAITNY
-995 GAQAPNTTIE
+995 GVQTQNQVIS

>member
-12 FEQQRQELNALA
+12 FEQQRKEINELAV
-24 LDVFNLKQQVDT
+24 DVFNLKQQVDT
-36 FNLDDLVDV
+36 FNLNDLVDV
-45 TAAGA
+45 NAAGA
-50 TNSQIIKYNGTE
+50 NQAQIIKYNGTE
-62 WVLDTDVVSTSFTVI
+62 WVLDTDIVSTSFSIVT
-77 NASPGSNSNLAY
+77 ASPGSSPSLTY
-89 NNTNGTFTYTPPDLS
+89 NNANGTFTYTPPDLS
-104 LYRLNTATLND
+104 PYRLKTETLND
-115 IPGVNISNPVN
+115 IPDVTISNPVN

-135 NWTNQPFSG
+135 VWTNQPITG
-144 VQSLN
+144 IADIN
-149 DIGNVFINNVQ
+149 DIGNVLITSPQ
-160 NNEVLKWD
+160 NDQVLKYD

-177 ADTGG
+177 TDAGG

-187 INDIGNVSDTN
+187 LNDIGNVADTN

-234 SAAAGITNTLINN
+234 SAASGITSTLINN

-258 AQGYLLPVLTNVQT
+258 AQGYLLPVLTNLQT
-272 DEILRWNGSNWVNE
+272 DEMLRWNGTNWVNE

-293 QFKPDWAEQDSSKPS
+293 QFKSDWAEQDSSKPA
-308 FILNKPTLATVATTG
+308 FILNKPSLATVATTG

-336 TDVTTSG
+336 TDVTTPG

-351 YNGTSWESAA
+351 YNGSSWESVAPVA
-361 AITDIQDLGN
+361 NIQDLNN
-371 VVITSPQ
+371 VVITNPS

-385 NGTNWVNDADLTGGG
+385 NGSNWINDTDVTTSGGG
-400 GGGST
+400 GG
-405 TTIITP
+405 
-411 VAYAVVG
+411 
-418 TQSAGTGIG
+418 
-427 MSWGAYNTSNY
+427 
-438 QMVFTFDTAQPD
+438 
-450 ANYYVHTNREQYAT
+450 AT
-464 HNVEILSKSTTGFTT
+464 
-479 KWTNSDGSDLAPD
+479 
-492 IFQAVLIVYPS
+492 
-503 TPTKTVG
+503 
-510 GGGGSTSVT
+510 VT
-519 VSDTA
+519 VSDSA
-524 PSNPSSGDLWYKSD
+524 PTSPGSGDLWFKSD
-538 EAQLKIWYDD
+538 EGQLKVWYQD
-548 GVGSP
+548 GTSN
-553 SAQWVDTSNNAGGG
+553 QWVDTSNNAGG

-582 NPPVNPAPQNGDLWW
+582 TPPTNPTPQNGDLWW

-603 LKIRYEDGDTNQW
+603 LKIRYEDANTSQW
-616 VDAFPVLDAP
+616 VDAFPILDAP

-638 GSSSKFR
+638 GTSSKFR
-645 LTGTGDVAGIDEI
+645 LTGTGDVAGTDDI

-671 DDSTLTFR
+671 DANTLTFR

-684 GGTYT
+684 GGSYT

-710 FTYDSANR
+710 FTYDSVNR
-718 TLSAIAQA
+718 TLSATAQA
-726 SGGGGGTTYDLTG
+726 GGGGGGGTTYDLTG
-739 SNNTTNQALLN
+739 SNNTSNQALLN
-750 LVPAT
+750 LVPAS
-755 GTTDTIEFVGSNG
+755 GTTDTIEFTGSNG
-768 TDISWDGV
+768 TDVAWDGV
-776 NNKIT
+776 NNKVTI
-781 VNSTAPVQSDWNA
+781 NSTAPVQPDWNA
-794 TSGLAEILNKPTIP
+794 TSGLGEILNKPTIP
-808 PAYTLPTASSS
+808 PAYTLPTASPS
-819 VLGGIKIG
+819 VLGGIKVG
-827 QNLTIDAQG
+827 NNLTIDANG
-836 VLSAVQGNYT
+836 VLSANAGAYT
-846 LPTASTTVLGGVKVD
+846 LPTATTTTLGGVKVD

-917 NATCPYCWIRL
+917 NASCPYCWIRL
-928 YTDPNSRDDDRFRGQ
+928 YTDPNSRDDDRFRSQ
-943 GTDPSP
+943 STDPSP

-968 ILVSPG
+968 ILISPG
-974 VLGFNNDDP
+974 VLGFNNDNP

-995 GAQAPNTTIE
+995 GAQAPNTTIQ